1 MIFSESTQQQH
12 FAYYISPEIISLKV
26 SINWKAQVAET
37 CAIVIKHVDQDEPQQ
52 SNKILIIFY
61 TTQIYND
68 SVMEQISVLPT
79 EKKSILQHSAYIF
92 EDTAMDT
99 TPKCWLVMMS

>member
-1 MIFSESTQQQH
+1 MIFQSPRSISTLPTTSVLRS
-12 FAYYISPEIISLKV
+12 FPSKSV
-26 SINWKAQVAET
+26 STGRHRLQRHD
-37 CAIVIKHVDQDEPQQ
+37 AIVIKHVDQDEPRQ

-61 TTQIYND
+61 TTQIHND

-79 EKKSILQHSAYIF
+79 EKKSILQHSACIF

-99 TPKCWLVMMS
+99 TPKC